1 LRMIKRLMSVVGTA
15 FAVFTVAFAGSS
27 ASFDIPQDV
36 LDAMP
41 EGEGRETVAL
51 MCTACHAVGL
61 ITSQRHTREEWDDVI
76 LRMTEMGFYA
86 SEEETAVIVDYLT
99 ENLGREPNAQGG

>member
-1 LRMIKRLMSVVGTA
+1 MLKRFMCAMGAAITVFALA
-15 FAVFTVAFAGSS
+15 FADDS
-27 ASFDIPQDV
+27 ASFDIPPDV
-36 LDAMP
+36 LAALP

-51 MCTACHAVGL
+51 MCTACHAPGL
-61 ITSQRHTREEWDDVI
+61 ITSQRHTREEWEDVI

-99 ENLGREPNAQGG
+99 ENLGRELNTQGG